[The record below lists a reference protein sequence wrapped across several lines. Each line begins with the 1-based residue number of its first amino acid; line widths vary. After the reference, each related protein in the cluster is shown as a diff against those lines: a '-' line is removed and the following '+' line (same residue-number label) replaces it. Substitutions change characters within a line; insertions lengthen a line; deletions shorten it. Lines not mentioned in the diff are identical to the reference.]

1 MHCQPGNEAEQSW
14 PARQA
19 RQRQTKTDCAREA
32 GATKQRLA
40 RQDRAPLRP
49 ILNETSRARACPS
62 AQAFAREVER
72 PIARA
77 TADQQASQAVTE
89 HCAE

>member
-19 RQRQTKTDCAREA
+19 RQRQTKADCAREA
-32 GATKQRLA
+32 AATKQRLA

-49 ILNETSRARACPS
+49 ILNESLARPCVSVRAN
-62 AQAFAREVER
+62 AFAREWNDR
-72 PIARA
+72 
-77 TADQQASQAVTE
+77 
-89 HCAE
+89 